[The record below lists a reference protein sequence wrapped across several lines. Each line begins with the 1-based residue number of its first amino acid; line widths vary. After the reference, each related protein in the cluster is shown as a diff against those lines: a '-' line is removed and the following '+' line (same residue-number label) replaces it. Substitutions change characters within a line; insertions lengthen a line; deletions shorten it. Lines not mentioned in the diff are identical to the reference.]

1 MGNYFANAFHT
12 PSPSK
17 RAGFKEKLLDMYLE
31 CMKELIAA
39 INREGLKDESDIRIL
54 NILKPEIEKFVIDN
68 LERLAHY

>member
-1 MGNYFANAFHT
+1 
-12 PSPSK
+12 
-17 RAGFKEKLLDMYLE
+17 
-31 CMKELIAA
+31 MKELIAA